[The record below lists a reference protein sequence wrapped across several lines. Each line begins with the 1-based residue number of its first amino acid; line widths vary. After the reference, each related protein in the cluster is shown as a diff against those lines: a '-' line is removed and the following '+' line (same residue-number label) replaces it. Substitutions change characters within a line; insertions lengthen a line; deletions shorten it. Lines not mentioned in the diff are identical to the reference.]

1 MVSDPSQG
9 GKGCLAT
16 KQVLILLLMEYGLG
30 QLCQCH
36 KWCIGSKVLI
46 LLLMEHITNFRISEQ
61 PWWHHVSERRHK
73 VTKYAAT
80 VQLLPPKKRQMP
92 ATL

>member
-1 MVSDPSQG
+1 MVSDDNRNG
-9 GKGCLAT
+9 GHRRG
-16 KQVLILLLMEYGLG
+16 QPGVLILLLMEYGLG
-30 QLCQCH
+30 QENKKFYIMEH
-36 KWCIGSKVLI
+36 FNVLI

>member
-1 MVSDPSQG
+1 MVSDKEMSNLPV
-9 GKGCLAT
+9 KVAN
-16 KQVLILLLMEYGLG
+16 VLILLL
-30 QLCQCH
+30 
-36 KWCIGSKVLI
+36 V
-46 LLLMEHITNFRISEQ
+46 EHITNFRISEQ

>member
-1 MVSDPSQG
+1 MVSD
-9 GKGCLAT
+9 
-16 KQVLILLLMEYGLG
+16 KQNKKISNYGDFVLILLL
-30 QLCQCH
+30 
-36 KWCIGSKVLI
+36 V
-46 LLLMEHITNFRISEQ
+46 EHITNFRISEQ

>member
-1 MVSDPSQG
+1 
-9 GKGCLAT
+9 
-16 KQVLILLLMEYGLG
+16 MEYGLG
-30 QLCQCH
+30 QENKKFYIMEH
-36 KWCIGSKVLI
+36 FNVLI
-46 LLLMEHITNFRISEQ
+46 LLLVEHITNFRISEQ